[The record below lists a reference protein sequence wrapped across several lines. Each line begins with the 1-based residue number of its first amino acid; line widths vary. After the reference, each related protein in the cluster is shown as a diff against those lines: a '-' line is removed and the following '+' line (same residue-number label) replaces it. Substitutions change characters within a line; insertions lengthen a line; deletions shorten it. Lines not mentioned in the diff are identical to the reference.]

1 MTIGEARG
9 WAAQAWCTPSN
20 SKKELDPDMADAFA
34 EILVARIEEDRFV
47 QKIRAARETLRE
59 AFEADPGWRLTYQ
72 ANVAMLLHDR
82 YGITGKAARNAAA
95 NDILNLIFDMKGE
108 PVPT

>member
-1 MTIGEARG
+1 MTTGEARG

-20 SKKELDPDMADAFA
+20 SKKEMDPDLADAFA
-34 EILVARIEEDRFV
+34 EILVTRIEEDRLV
-47 QKIRAARETLRE
+47 QKIRAAREAFRE
-59 AFEADPGWRLTYQ
+59 AFDADPDYRRGYQ

-82 YGITGKAARNAAA
+82 YGITGKVARNTAA